1 MNVQRDVVERRLR
14 SIKEPIAQP
23 LVQTMDMGIQ
33 YFVLSSD
40 GAADVLGTLGAWPV
54 FGPFALSN
62 IDLEYLQQAVHSTE
76 LDSIVSYIR
85 RTSLSIIQERI
96 LAMFDYIEAW
106 DTEFDEHWRLAYQKK
121 FLESICPMTSQQDV
135 PFFIYFHE
143 YETDLPLVFKKR
155 AEIIQYFVTL
165 HNLTPWDQM
174 DIGELESWS
183 AVLDSDN
190 HAFYFISP
198 K

>member
-62 IDLEYLQQAVHSTE
+62 IDLECLQQAVHSTE
-76 LDSIVSYIR
+76 LDSIY
-85 RTSLSIIQERI
+85 
-96 LAMFDYIEAW
+96 
-106 DTEFDEHWRLAYQKK
+106 
-121 FLESICPMTSQQDV
+121 
-135 PFFIYFHE
+135 
-143 YETDLPLVFKKR
+143 
-155 AEIIQYFVTL
+155 
-165 HNLTPWDQM
+165 
-174 DIGELESWS
+174 
-183 AVLDSDN
+183 
-190 HAFYFISP
+190 
-198 K
+198 

>member
-1 MNVQRDVVERRLR
+1 
-14 SIKEPIAQP
+14 
-23 LVQTMDMGIQ
+23 
-33 YFVLSSD
+33 
-40 GAADVLGTLGAWPV
+40 
-54 FGPFALSN
+54 
-62 IDLEYLQQAVHSTE
+62 
-76 LDSIVSYIR
+76 
-85 RTSLSIIQERI
+85 
-96 LAMFDYIEAW
+96 MFDYIEAW

-143 YETDLPLVFKKR
+143 YEADLPLVFKKR